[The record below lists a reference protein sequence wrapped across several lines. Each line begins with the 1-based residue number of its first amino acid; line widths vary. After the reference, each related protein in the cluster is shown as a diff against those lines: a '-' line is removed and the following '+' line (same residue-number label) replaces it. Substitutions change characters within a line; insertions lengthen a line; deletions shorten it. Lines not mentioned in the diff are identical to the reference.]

1 MVSFFYTREIGTT
14 WRKER
19 GLSKY
24 KNERWRKMFVKDCMT
39 PYPLTVPPETDVKVT
54 FNLLKERGFRQF
66 PVVKGGKLV
75 GIVTDRDLRAA
86 IIQEKHLTVVDVMS
100 PNPVSILEDKTVE
113 EAAQIIHDRK
123 FNALPVVSTKGE
135 LLGIITVT
143 DVLSGLLNLLGFHR
157 KSVRVKVKI
166 PEGTDSDEVL
176 RLIRMCSEKVLLVSS
191 SDKSEHT
198 FYCWLIGCDFEEL
211 DVRLKKGKLNVDLTN
226 SGGSIN

>member
-1 MVSFFYTREIGTT
+1 
-14 WRKER
+14 
-19 GLSKY
+19 
-24 KNERWRKMFVKDCMT
+24 MFVKDCMT
-39 PYPLTVPPETDVKVT
+39 PYPLTVPPEADVKVT

-66 PVVKGGKLV
+66 PVVKVRKLV
-75 GIVTDRDLRAA
+75 GIVTDRDLSAA
-86 IIQEKHLTVVDVMS
+86 ITQEKHLTVADVMS
-100 PNPVSILEDKTVE
+100 PNPVTILEDKTVE

-123 FNALPVVSTKGE
+123 FNALPVLSSKGE

-166 PEGTDSDEVL
+166 PEGTDADGVI

-191 SDKSEHT
+191 SEKADHT

-211 DVRLKKGKLNVDLTN
+211 DWRLKKEKLNVDLTY